1 VTAQELRDITDALV
15 MATDTLRRRDAELA
29 AYHVCVVRVLGVV
42 ADAVGR
48 GELETADALMD
59 AVTDLRARM
68 GEFVISEE
76 NE

>member
-29 AYHVCVVRVLGVV
+29 AYHLCVMRVLAVT

-48 GELETADALMD
+48 GEWETAEALTT
-59 AVTDLRARM
+59 AVTDLRART
-68 GEFVISEE
+68 GEFVITEE
-76 NE
+76 NG